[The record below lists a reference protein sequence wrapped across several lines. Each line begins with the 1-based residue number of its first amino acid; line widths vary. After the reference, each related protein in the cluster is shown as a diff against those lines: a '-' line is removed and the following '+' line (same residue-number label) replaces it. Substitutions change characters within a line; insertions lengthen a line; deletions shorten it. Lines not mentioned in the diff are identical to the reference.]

1 MPAGVTQKNSR
12 QTANGRDSTRSNG
25 KNSADEKPRTD
36 LGESLTRKDGG
47 LLGLCGQAGQRLGNR
62 RNGGVIRT
70 RDDQAILH
78 PLNGG
83 GELR

>member
-25 KNSADEKPRTD
+25 KNSADEKPLTD
-36 LGESLTRKDGG
+36 LGESLTRKDSR
-47 LLGLCGQAGQRLGNR
+47 LLRLCGQAHQRLGNS
-62 RNGGVIRT
+62 RNGGVIRA
-70 RDDQAILH
+70 RDDKSVLH
-78 PLNGG
+78 ALNGG